1 MQFGNYAPV
10 IIPTLNRY
18 EHLKRCVESLSH
30 CTHADK
36 TELIIGLDYPPSEK
50 YEDGWK
56 MIRGYLPTLTG
67 FKKVTVLNREK
78 NIGAVANMNALID
91 YACQTYD
98 YFIFTE
104 DDNEFSPCFLDY
116 VNKALIKYWDDER
129 VTAICG
135 FSYPVDMSGY
145 EKNVYFHHDQS
156 AWGLA
161 KWKHKQLLK
170 PEDYLQKI
178 SRSFKKRW
186 KVFWHDSRLYYLLIA
201 MLSKR
206 VFWDDAVNGIRNLIE
221 DKYVLYPTVS
231 MCRNHGLDGTGL
243 HSGVSRKDLFL
254 NQAIEEQA
262 VFDIDDIEIKECK
275 DSNLRDYFKL
285 SLRERLVYIK
295 QYLKTVFKK

>member
-1 MQFGNYAPV
+1 MKNDFAPV

-18 EHLKRCVESLSH
+18 NHLRRCVESLAR
-30 CTHADK
+30 CTHAEE

-56 MIRGYLPTLTG
+56 MIRGYLPTVTG

-129 VTAICG
+129 VTAVCG
-135 FSYPVDMSGY
+135 YSYPVDMNGY
-145 EKNVYFHHDQS
+145 NYNVYFHHDQS

-161 KWKHKQLLK
+161 KWKHKK
-170 PEDYLQKI
+170 PVLSEAYLQQI
-178 SRSFKKRW
+178 NSSFKNHW
-186 KVFWHDSRLYYLLIA
+186 KIFWHDSRLFYLL
-201 MLSKR
+201 LSMVSKK
-206 VFWDDAVNGIRNLIE
+206 VYWDDAVNGIRNILE

-243 HSGVSRKDLFL
+243 HSGVSRRELFL
-254 NQAIEEQA
+254 NQMIDDRTI
-262 VFDIDDIEIKECK
+262 FDIDDIEIKECK
-275 DSNLRDYFKL
+275 DANLKEYFRL
-285 SLRERLVYIK
+285 SFREKLVYIR
-295 QYLKTVFKK
+295 QYWKYKFMK